1 MATLMSS
8 SDADASGASADDS
21 EGTSSGFCCMHVI
34 ATHSRVIPLAEKSFK
49 KFKECANLW
58 KEIENTPES
67 KVAHNADRYGWDCVS
82 AAEAPAKQPRHVDD
96 DDERSGRRKR
106 GTPGYHAECY
116 RHFCNITEINRAIRR
131 NKRQKEA
138 ATSTSRLAVIPEVED
153 SLDEEPPK
161 RCLRSSIDK
170 ATPSVAGREHVLPVR
185 CVICRTNQ
193 YVKDSGTG
201 KRKVE
206 KLMNCETMSGGQL
219 LNAAMMKQDQRL
231 LLDIRDKDLVAMEA
245 KYHKSCYLRYTKVVH
260 KSQTKVESSQQ
271 LYEKSYQSFCSK
283 VVEER
288 IIKGKEILRL
298 TKLNRLFIKEVQHV
312 ESIDASS
319 FKSGR
324 LKTRLRRSY
333 PVLCFCKPSRQ
344 SESDIVF
351 VETLD
356 VEEVVEDVVEDVTS
370 EDSESSESILPD
382 QTCRIAQPLREL
394 FHAAQELKASMSN
407 VQANTVWPPL
417 ANDMSV
423 DKINELIPYQVVQFS
438 SMEHW
443 GK

>member
-67 KVAHNADRYGWDCVS
+67 RVAHMGLCISAMLCYGWDCVS

-170 ATPSVAGREHVLPVR
+170 ATPSVAGHVDCFR
-185 CVICRTNQ
+185 CVVHAVQVDDR
-193 YVKDSGTG
+193 
-201 KRKVE
+201 
-206 KLMNCETMSGGQL
+206 CEDDG
-219 LNAAMMKQDQRL
+219 
-231 LLDIRDKDLVAMEA
+231 DL
-245 KYHKSCYLRYTKVVH
+245 
-260 KSQTKVESSQQ
+260 
-271 LYEKSYQSFCSK
+271 
-283 VVEER
+283 
-288 IIKGKEILRL
+288 
-298 TKLNRLFIKEVQHV
+298 
-312 ESIDASS
+312 
-319 FKSGR
+319 
-324 LKTRLRRSY
+324 
-333 PVLCFCKPSRQ
+333 
-344 SESDIVF
+344 
-351 VETLD
+351 
-356 VEEVVEDVVEDVTS
+356 
-370 EDSESSESILPD
+370 
-382 QTCRIAQPLREL
+382 
-394 FHAAQELKASMSN
+394 
-407 VQANTVWPPL
+407 
-417 ANDMSV
+417 
-423 DKINELIPYQVVQFS
+423 
-438 SMEHW
+438 
-443 GK
+443 

>member
-1 MATLMSS
+1 MTKLGGQVGDDSIYILLSDNMDQLLSTHPNSLLLIFGEFNCHHASWLATANQITHFKEATLANMATVMSS

-319 FKSGR
+319 LETKYFG
-324 LKTRLRRSY
+324 
-333 PVLCFCKPSRQ
+333 VLWSNK
-344 SESDIVF
+344 
-351 VETLD
+351 
-356 VEEVVEDVVEDVTS
+356 EV
-370 EDSESSESILPD
+370 LWK
-382 QTCRIAQPLREL
+382 QTCW
-394 FHAAQELKASMSN
+394 S
-407 VQANTVWPPL
+407 
-417 ANDMSV
+417 
-423 DKINELIPYQVVQFS
+423 
-438 SMEHW
+438 
-443 GK
+443 